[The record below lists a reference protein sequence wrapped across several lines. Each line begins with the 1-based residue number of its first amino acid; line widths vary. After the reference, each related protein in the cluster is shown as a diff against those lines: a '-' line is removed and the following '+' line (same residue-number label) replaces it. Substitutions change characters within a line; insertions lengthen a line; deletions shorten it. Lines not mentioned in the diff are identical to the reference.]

1 MAGIL
6 QNVFSKG
13 IYTLK
18 APENVSKIKTLVNH
32 SALYF
37 GLIVYTAIGAKIFQL
52 LELPTE
58 LGRLETH
65 QALLVTKRVLLMH
78 ALTNQT
84 NMEKDDYEQ
93 FVDSALSSYEL
104 TCSEASSAG
113 VDIVTKEFSY
123 NWDYIQSV
131 FFSLTIL
138 TTIGYGNFA
147 TETFGG
153 RLFCLL
159 FGIIGIPLMLSVLAD
174 VGGLMAGGLEM
185 AWESNKERV
194 IRMAEKMHI
203 VKQKRAEEPEE
214 DFPSS
219 GGLQT
224 SILTF
229 VGTFGILGI
238 FFGSGALLF
247 TIWEDW
253 TFFDAFYF
261 CFITSTT
268 IGFGDMTP
276 DIAGKDKSLY
286 MMVCTVY
293 ILLGLAFT
301 STIIEIVRRQMVENL
316 RKMQELRAQIQ
327 AQIKLAET
335 LKKLNDNAEKNNI
348 DIGVNISDDLEQLR
362 NNLNKF
368 KRSNLGGDLADLDIE
383 KLDWVEDNKR
393 VKAFII
399 YESSV

>member
-1 MAGIL
+1 
-6 QNVFSKG
+6 
-13 IYTLK
+13 
-18 APENVSKIKTLVNH
+18 
-32 SALYF
+32 
-37 GLIVYTAIGAKIFQL
+37 
-52 LELPTE
+52 
-58 LGRLETH
+58 LETQ
-65 QALLVTKRVLLMH
+65 QALLVNKRAQLVEL
-78 ALTNQT
+78 LTNRS
-84 NMEKDDYEQ
+84 DDEVEEYAKV
-93 FVDSALSSYEL
+93 VDSALFGYEEV
-104 TCSEASSAG
+104 CSDASSAG
-113 VDIVTKEFSY
+113 VDILTKEYSY
-123 NWDYIQSV
+123 NWDYIQSC

-147 TETFGG
+147 AETFGG
-153 RLFCLL
+153 RVFCLL

-174 VGGLMAGGLEM
+174 VGGLMAGGLEF
-185 AWESNKERV
+185 AWEANKERV
-194 IRMAEKMHI
+194 ISFAHRLHLVNKYEK
-203 VKQKRAEEPEE
+203 EEE
-214 DFPSS
+214 DIPSAGS
-219 GGLQT
+219 LQT

-229 VGTFGILGI
+229 LGTVGILGI

-261 CFITSTT
+261 CFVTSTT

-276 DIAGKDKSLY
+276 NITGENSSLY
-286 MMVCTVY
+286 AMVCTVY

-335 LKKLNDNAEKNNI
+335 LKKISENAEKNDI
-348 DIGVNISDDLEQLR
+348 DIGVNITDDLEQLR

-368 KRSNLGGDLADLDIE
+368 KKSNLGEQLGDIDIE
-383 KLDWVEDNKR
+383 KLDWVENNKK
-393 VKAFII
+393 VKAYII